1 MRIGNVKPSR
11 GLLTAISVNKDDRCF
26 TDVLDVDWPEP
37 FKVMVEKHNLVDVPF
52 ENGTIGG
59 RMTRHVI
66 QHSDAADGNRTLLW
80 FPKIN
85 KPLDFVVGDYQYKV
99 NSGDVFLF
107 DHTVPH
113 SVSAVDKT
121 TGVWYFLAK
130 WWDVRGGVK

>member
-1 MRIGNVKPSR
+1 MRIGNVKPPR
-11 GLLTAISVNKDDRCF
+11 GLLTAISVNRDDRCF
-26 TDVLDVDWPEP
+26 TDVLDVEWPKAIQFMIED
-37 FKVMVEKHNLVDVPF
+37 HGLVDVPR
-52 ENGTIGG
+52 EDATIGG

-66 QHSDAADGNRTLLW
+66 QHSDAAGGDRALLW

-85 KPLDFVVGDYQYKV
+85 KPLDFVVGDYQYEV
-99 NSGDVFLF
+99 HSGDVFLF

-130 WWDVRGGVK
+130 WWDVRGGVE